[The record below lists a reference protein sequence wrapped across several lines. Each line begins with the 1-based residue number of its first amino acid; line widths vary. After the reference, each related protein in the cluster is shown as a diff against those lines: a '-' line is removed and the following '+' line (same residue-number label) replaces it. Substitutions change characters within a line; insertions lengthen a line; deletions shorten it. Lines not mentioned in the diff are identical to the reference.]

1 VDNATAEAYPSQSVT
16 FNVTVFN
23 KANERDTFTVTV
35 GGLPDGW
42 PGALIGVMAVKQAGE
57 NGTAGIQLTIPKNA
71 TAGSYDIVI
80 TVRSD
85 SDPNQTVTL
94 PVQVTVLKKAVPPK
108 PPLSIE
114 GFPVLALLLVIVVIA
129 VIAAGVVLATRRK
142 RPPAEAPPAASWE
155 DDGGQYGK

>member
-1 VDNATAEAYPSQSVT
+1 
-16 FNVTVFN
+16 
-23 KANERDTFTVTV
+23 
-35 GGLPDGW
+35 
-42 PGALIGVMAVKQAGE
+42 MAVMQAGE

-85 SDPNQTVTL
+85 SDPNQTMTL
-94 PVQVTVLKKAVPPK
+94 PVQVTVLKKAVPPA
-108 PPLSIE
+108 PVISTE
-114 GFPVLALLLVIVVIA
+114 NFPFLILLVVIIVIA
-129 VIAAGVVLATRRK
+129 VVAVAIFAATRRK